1 MENDDLS
8 SSYLAQMFFC
18 QLGNFLATEGD
29 IMAGL
34 DAPANL
40 MYWPDTFVGEVLTVL
55 CALVDPLQKV
65 QVFEV
70 DLAFSFN
77 LLLI

>member
-1 MENDDLS
+1 
-8 SSYLAQMFFC
+8 
-18 QLGNFLATEGD
+18 
-29 IMAGL
+29 MAGL
-34 DAPANL
+34 DALANL
-40 MYWPDTFVGEVLTVL
+40 MYCPDTFVGEVLTVL
-55 CALVDPLQKV
+55 CVLVDPLQKV